1 MNNIH
6 KQCSYPLILAEIQ
19 LDGSIHFIGTQVGRV
34 LSCGRFFSFIMPT
47 HNDWA
52 FRWKRNLS
60 SEYYFPYA
68 DSYIIYEVMREDGCF
83 TVFSYKTMNRICY
96 RFIAS
101 PYRPDLFIDE
111 EGVPY
116 SSDSV
121 RFCIWTRMES
131 SIARRYQYEEYRNI
145 LYGNTDNKVDYSCFS
160 LMESVSYQ
168 NIVRTIQ
175 NVLLNSRLEADYIK
189 QTIITS
195 LNEEDSVIDLTRYR
209 SHLSGFESQLSDIG
223 TFRDPGMMRKANG
236 IVSLFDDI
244 RKRNLRINDLCR
256 QLRSAYLQTES
267 VLPELARKI
276 HEKEEIKSDFYK
288 KRERLDTESK
298 KRTAAMEAELAVLKD
313 SLSKAEAKQRY
324 YSGKDIRSA
333 MDRCSKF
340 EVLQQEQESLVT
352 EQDLLSSKNKEASV
366 LHAGLIANLKNELAG
381 FENEKQK
388 QLLAIEAG
396 INCRRDERRDYYRS
410 LTDDL
415 RQKASVE
422 KERLFADREK
432 YKSEIAAKKMQINA
446 VRGQKGSSEELDAVK
461 ERLGSYLS
469 NRKDLEL
476 KMRELKYE
484 LTCQSNELETSE
496 KRLEEDFQKLRET
509 NEGEIG
515 MLDAKITELTEFLD
529 NQKDSF
535 FSWLS
540 ENKPG
545 WEQTI
550 GQVCDERLLYSKE
563 FAAEV
568 ADGDT
573 FYGIRFT
580 AGSHRQV
587 KTKEDYLSER
597 KDAMDKCAS
606 IRQFMADAGLDLEKA
621 KERLRKQY
629 QSSVKP
635 IKDDLYQVD
644 YELEQLEIR
653 KKEDE
658 SRLAALQDQA
668 VRSQNES
675 VRRLEEDL
683 HALEAALSSVCG
695 TMDALQ
701 AKLDKEMSALQKQ
714 EEGELKVLDKELSRE
729 RESIQEEIRLKRAN
743 LEERKAEYDRRQLE
757 NLQASGGDPKRLE
770 EINARLVYI
779 NKEIAYINETK
790 PLVIEYLKDKREVLD
805 KVPHWTAESTRLQM
819 IVGQERDELKKRLS
833 EVNHDIGKVDA
844 ELKGLKEANRKA
856 MENREEYH
864 RSTLSDWFVS
874 RDSIFSSMDRGET
887 DGDCRALVREI
898 TISVNEQAQRLSS
911 LRKDIVAYTG
921 NFSEGN
927 VFAFKTVFS
936 DDHEYMDFA
945 GDLKDFIAEDKI
957 SEYQSRI
964 NTRNSDI
971 FRQITADTKSMVSQE
986 GNIRAVVEMINTD
999 FKEKNFVGIFQC
1011 IEMRIDPSQNKIVN
1025 LLKEIRRFNEEFGWD
1040 LGQNLF
1046 STAGDDSATR
1056 EKATTLLRELIKA
1069 MDAHSGNLIRLA
1081 DFFDLKFR
1089 VIENRNDTGFVE
1101 RLTNVGSEG
1110 TDILVKSMVNI
1121 MLLNV
1126 FKRNASTEFSEF
1138 KLHCMMDEIGKL
1150 HPNNMAGILKFAN
1163 DRDILLI
1170 NGSPTE
1176 QDALSYKHIYKLEKD
1191 NDSYRIR
1198 QVITQFD

>member
-1 MNNIH
+1 MRYLNRIIFINSAAIRY
-6 KQCSYPLILAEIQ
+6 SEIQ
-19 LDGSIHFIGTQVGRV
+19 LDGNIHFIGTQGVGKSTILRAI
-34 LSCGRFFSFIMPT
+34 LFFYNADAQRLGIPVEKKSYQ
-47 HNDWA
+47 
-52 FRWKRNLS
+52 
-60 SEYYFPYA
+60 EYYFPYA

-121 RFCIWTRMES
+121 RSVLDKNGIKYSKAIST
-131 SIARRYQYEEYRNI
+131 YEEYRNI

-999 FKEKNFVGIFQC
+999 FKEKNFVGIIQC

-1110 TDILVKSMVNI
+1110 TDIL
-1121 MLLNV
+1121 
-1126 FKRNASTEFSEF
+1126 
-1138 KLHCMMDEIGKL
+1138 
-1150 HPNNMAGILKFAN
+1150 
-1163 DRDILLI
+1163 LI

-1191 NDSYRIR
+1191 NDSFTRIR
-1198 QVITQFD
+1198 RVITQFD